1 MRVLPCNKRLP
12 GSGCPAIGG
21 QNAGLAILG
30 TSEHCIA
37 TYAGDFANALLVVDA
52 KIHVAGAAG
61 LRTVAIADLHRRPGQ
76 TPHLETQLSPG
87 ELLVGIELPAAA
99 AGWRSHYLKVRERT
113 SFAFALASVAVAL
126 QLTADGTVQD
136 ARIAVG
142 GVATTP
148 WRLPLVEQALRGQNF
163 DAELCREAATLASTD
178 AAPQSRNAFKVSP
191 AAAGH
196 RTRVGRNRRL
206 GLTEAPGILG
216 SPVPRVDGAEKVTG
230 RARYAAEF
238 APDGLA
244 YAALIESTICAGSIR
259 NIDTAHAERM
269 PGVLLVLTHQN
280 APRLPYLPA
289 KERPAVEPVAGQAL
303 QVLQDTRI
311 LFNGQPIGV
320 VVAETQSQAE
330 YAASLV
336 QVEYASDSHPAL
348 HFDPV
353 LAKPASAA
361 AEKKGPWPRKRAGR
375 SGERVCH
382 RRAPHRPDLRA
393 TARTP
398 QRHGTARN
406 RSAVAGRH
414 AHPLG
419 QDAMGLQ
426 RRRRNRARVRHSR

>member
-1 MRVLPCNKRLP
+1 MIPFAYSKPQTLPQAVASRAGQGSDQSSWTTNYFAGGTDMMQLMHERVRNPEHIADITGLPGLDQMEVDEQSMRLGALVRMSDAAAHPHLASEYPVVAEALLASASPQVRNLATLGGNLLQRTRCGYFRDAVLPCNKRLP

-148 WRLPLVEQALRGQNF
+148 WRLPLVEQALRGQKF

-178 AAPQSRNAFKVSP
+178 AAPQSRNAFKVP
-191 AAAGH
+191 
-196 RTRVGRNRRL
+196 
-206 GLTEAPGILG
+206 
-216 SPVPRVDGAEKVTG
+216 
-230 RARYAAEF
+230 
-238 APDGLA
+238 
-244 YAALIESTICAGSIR
+244 
-259 NIDTAHAERM
+259 
-269 PGVLLVLTHQN
+269 LLQ
-280 APRLPYLPA
+280 R
-289 KERPAVEPVAGQAL
+289 
-303 QVLQDTRI
+303 
-311 LFNGQPIGV
+311 
-320 VVAETQSQAE
+320 VVARGLEETGG
-330 YAASLV
+330 LV
-336 QVEYASDSHPAL
+336 
-348 HFDPV
+348 
-353 LAKPASAA
+353 
-361 AEKKGPWPRKRAGR
+361 
-375 SGERVCH
+375 
-382 RRAPHRPDLRA
+382 
-393 TARTP
+393 
-398 QRHGTARN
+398 
-406 RSAVAGRH
+406 
-414 AHPLG
+414 
-419 QDAMGLQ
+419 
-426 RRRRNRARVRHSR
+426 